1 MELNLN
7 KNQMRAINLTQI
19 NNAIDE
25 ADRTVELSFASEIPV
40 VRDIKGTLYNE
51 ILLCSPENVDL
62 SRLNDGAP
70 VLVEHDAMRQ
80 VGIVENARVD
90 MDKVCRATVR
100 FSALGTA
107 NTIFGMILEGIRPK
121 VSVGYNILDYY
132 LDGNDLIVSK
142 WQPYEVSSVS
152 TPADNS
158 VGVGRSLNSNDEIT
172 LEDQPQMEPEQKEEL
187 VQEVK
192 IIEEAP
198 VEEVQPEV
206 IEESVVVE
214 SEESVE
220 VVEVEVIEEVQEVQ
234 PELVEERSIAVTDIQ
249 ESINKEVEANRIREL
264 QSISS
269 VLGVSTEEAIKN
281 GVSVED
287 FKRSLLNKDN
297 KSIDK
302 EIKQMDKK
310 SLIAEGLRSLKGEA
324 NELATFEKGTRGYN
338 ADLNAMVR
346 STADT
351 TSTVTAAGLVKEE
364 LADAYIRQLLART
377 VLGELPV
384 TVFGGLAGRGNFSI
398 PRAKGMNP
406 VARFYGE
413 DEAVSDGFETFDKI
427 TLKPRMFAAGIKIT
441 KAMLLSNAATERYVT
456 DELLRQCSNGLES
469 AVFTQIANTVP
480 VQETAAVGTVT
491 EADVQKAIEALGVAN
506 VDINRCVA
514 IVHPSMLAK
523 LRQYAILGNTS
534 AVSAVAGHRYDMW
547 LCDEVRVIESTF
559 VAADTILIGDFSEL
573 IFTNWNEGQELDF
586 DDTTYRAAQTIA
598 IRSFQY
604 LDVAI
609 AHEESFVQI
618 KLKA

>member
-1 MELNLN
+1 MELN
-7 KNQMRAINLTQI
+7 KNQTRAINLTQI

-25 ADRTVELSFASEIPV
+25 TDRTVELSFASEIPV

-187 VQEVK
+187 VQEV
-192 IIEEAP
+192 
-198 VEEVQPEV
+198 EV
-206 IEESVVVE
+206 IEEVQEEEVPVQEE
-214 SEESVE
+214 SEE
-220 VVEVEVIEEVQEVQ
+220 VVEAESEVIEEVQEVQ

-287 FKRSLLNKDN
+287 FKRSLNTDN

-302 EIKQMDKK
+302 DIKKMEKK
-310 SLIAEGLRSLKGEA
+310 SLINEGLRSLKGEA
-324 NELATFEKGTRGYN
+324 HDLESFEKGARGYN

-364 LADAYIRQLLART
+364 LADSYIRQLLART

-406 VARFYGE
+406 SAKFYNE
-413 DEAVSDGFETFDKI
+413 DEAVTDGFETFDKI

-469 AVFTQIANTVP
+469 AVFAQIATTVP
-480 VQETAAVGTVT
+480 VKQTAVSGQVSG
-491 EADVQKAIEALGVAN
+491 ADVQAAIEAISAKN

-523 LRQYAILGNTS
+523 LRQTAVLNNTA
-534 AVSAVAGHRYDMW
+534 AVAMVAGHRYDMW
-547 LCDEVRVIESTF
+547 LNDEVRVIESTF

-573 IFTNWNEGQELDF
+573 IFANWNEGQELDF

-609 AHEESFVQI
+609 AHEEAFVQLQ
-618 KLKA
+618 LKP

>member
-1 MELNLN
+1 MELN
-7 KNQMRAINLTQI
+7 KNQTRAINLTQI

-25 ADRTVELSFASEIPV
+25 TDRTVELSFASEIPV

-187 VQEVK
+187 VQEV
-192 IIEEAP
+192 
-198 VEEVQPEV
+198 EV
-206 IEESVVVE
+206 IEEVQEEEVPVQEE
-214 SEESVE
+214 SEE
-220 VVEVEVIEEVQEVQ
+220 VVEAESEVIEEVQEVQ

-269 VLGVSTEEAIKN
+269 VLGISTEEAIKK

-287 FKRSLLNKDN
+287 FKRSLNTDN

-302 EIKQMDKK
+302 DIKKMEKK
-310 SLIAEGLRSLKGEA
+310 SLINEGLRSLKGEA
-324 NELATFEKGTRGYN
+324 HELESFEKGARGYN

-364 LADAYIRQLLART
+364 LSDAYIRQLLART

-406 VARFYGE
+406 AAKFYAE

-469 AVFTQIANTVP
+469 AVFAQIATTVP
-480 VQETAAVGTVT
+480 VQDTEAVGTVT

-573 IFTNWNEGQELDF
+573 IFANWNEGQELDF

-609 AHEESFVQI
+609 AHEEAFVQI

>member
-7 KNQMRAINLTQI
+7 KNQTRAINLTQI

-80 VGIVENARVD
+80 VDIVENARVD

-121 VSVGYNILDYY
+121 VSVGYNIVDYY

-152 TPADNS
+152 TPADNT
-158 VGVGRSLNSNDEIT
+158 VGVGRSLNSNEEIT
-172 LEDQPQMEPEQKEEL
+172 LEDLPQMEQEQKEEL
-187 VQEVK
+187 VQE
-192 IIEEAP
+192 I
-198 VEEVQPEV
+198 EV
-206 IEESVVVE
+206 IEEVQEEEVQAEVIE
-214 SEESVE
+214 EEVPVPEESVE
-220 VVEVEVIEEVQEVQ
+220 VVEEAEVIEEVQ

-281 GVSVED
+281 GVSVDD
-287 FKRSLLNKDN
+287 FKRSLNKDN

-302 EIKQMDKK
+302 DIKKMEKK
-310 SLIAEGLRSLKGEA
+310 SLINEGLRSLKGEA
-324 NELATFEKGTRGYN
+324 HDLETFEKGARGYN

-364 LADAYIRQLLART
+364 LSDAYIRQLLAAT
-377 VLGELPV
+377 VLGQLPV

-406 VARFYGE
+406 AAKFYNE
-413 DEAVSDGFETFDKI
+413 DEAVTDGFETFDKI

-456 DELLRQCSNGLES
+456 DELLRQCSNGLEA
-469 AVFTQIANTVP
+469 AVFAQIATTVP
-480 VQETAAVGTVT
+480 VQQTAVSGQVS
-491 EADVQKAIEALGVAN
+491 EADVQKAIEVISAKN

-523 LRQYAILGNTS
+523 LRQTAVLNNTA
-534 AVSAVAGHRYDMW
+534 AVAMVAGHRYDMW
-547 LCDEVRVIESTF
+547 LNDELRVIESTF

-573 IFTNWNEGQELDF
+573 IFANWNEGQELDF

-609 AHEESFVQI
+609 AHEEAFVQLQ
-618 KLKA
+618 LKP

>member
-1 MELNLN
+1 MELN
-7 KNQMRAINLTQI
+7 KNQTRAINLTQM

-107 NTIFGMILEGIRPK
+107 NTIFGMIVEGIRPK

-172 LEDQPQMEPEQKEEL
+172 LEDQHQMEPEQKEEL
-187 VQEVK
+187 VPEVE

-206 IEESVVVE
+206 IEEPVVVE

-220 VVEVEVIEEVQEVQ
+220 VVEEPEVIEEVQEEVQ

-287 FKRSLLNKDN
+287 FKRSLNIDN

-302 EIKQMDKK
+302 DIKKMEKK
-310 SLIAEGLRSLKGEA
+310 SLINEGLRSLKGEA
-324 NELATFEKGTRGYN
+324 HDLESFEKGARGYN

-364 LADAYIRQLLART
+364 LADSYIRQLLAQT
-377 VLGELPV
+377 VLGQLPV

-406 VARFYGE
+406 AAKFYNE

-469 AVFTQIANTVP
+469 AVFAQIATTVP
-480 VQETAAVGTVT
+480 VKQTAVAGQVS
-491 EADVQKAIEALGVAN
+491 EADVQAAIEAISAKN

-523 LRQYAILGNTS
+523 LRQTAVLNNTA
-534 AVSAVAGHRYDMW
+534 AVAMVAGHRYDMW
-547 LCDEVRVIESTF
+547 LNDEVRVIESTF

-573 IFTNWNEGQELDF
+573 IFANWNEGQELDF

-609 AHEESFVQI
+609 AHEEAFVQLQ
-618 KLKA
+618 LKP

>member
-1 MELNLN
+1 MELN
-7 KNQMRAINLTQI
+7 KNQTRAINLTQI

-25 ADRTVELSFASEIPV
+25 TDRTVELSFASEIPV

-187 VQEVK
+187 VPEVE

-214 SEESVE
+214 SEESEE
-220 VVEVEVIEEVQEVQ
+220 VVEAESEVIEEVQEVQ

-287 FKRSLLNKDN
+287 FKRSLNTDN

-302 EIKQMDKK
+302 EIKKMEKK
-310 SLIAEGLRSLKGEA
+310 SLIQEGLRSLKGEA
-324 NELATFEKGTRGYN
+324 HDLESFEKGARGYN

-364 LADAYIRQLLART
+364 LADSYIRQLLAQT
-377 VLGELPV
+377 VLGQLPV

-398 PRAKGMNP
+398 PRAKGMTP
-406 VARFYGE
+406 AAKFYNE

-469 AVFTQIANTVP
+469 AVFAQIATTVP
-480 VQETAAVGTVT
+480 VKQTAVSGQVS
-491 EADVQKAIEALGVAN
+491 EADVQAAIEAISAKN

-523 LRQYAILGNTS
+523 LRQTAVLNNTA
-534 AVSAVAGHRYDMW
+534 AVAMVAGHRYDMW
-547 LCDEVRVIESTF
+547 LNDEVRVIESTF

-573 IFTNWNEGQELDF
+573 IFANWNEGQELDF

-609 AHEESFVQI
+609 AHEEAFVQLQ
-618 KLKA
+618 LKP

>member
-1 MELNLN
+1 MELN
-7 KNQMRAINLTQI
+7 KNQTRAINLTQI

-25 ADRTVELSFASEIPV
+25 TDRTVELSFASEIPV

-187 VQEVK
+187 VQEVE

-206 IEESVVVE
+206 IEEPVVVE

-220 VVEVEVIEEVQEVQ
+220 VVEEPEVIEEVQEVQ

-249 ESINKEVEANRIREL
+249 ESINKEVEENRIREL

-287 FKRSLLNKDN
+287 FKRSLNKDN

-302 EIKQMDKK
+302 DIKKMEKK
-310 SLIAEGLRSLKGEA
+310 SLINEGLRSLKGEA
-324 NELATFEKGTRGYN
+324 HDLETFEKGARGYN

-364 LADAYIRQLLART
+364 LSDAYIRQLLAAT
-377 VLGELPV
+377 VLGQLPV

-406 VARFYGE
+406 AAKFYNE
-413 DEAVSDGFETFDKI
+413 DEAVTDGFETFDKI

-456 DELLRQCSNGLES
+456 DELLRQCSNGLEA
-469 AVFTQIANTVP
+469 AVFAQIATTVP
-480 VQETAAVGTVT
+480 VQQTAVSGQVS
-491 EADVQKAIEALGVAN
+491 EADVQKAIEVISAKN

-523 LRQYAILGNTS
+523 LRQTAVLNNTA
-534 AVSAVAGHRYDMW
+534 AVAMVAGHRYDMW
-547 LCDEVRVIESTF
+547 LNDELRVIESTF

-573 IFTNWNEGQELDF
+573 IFANWNEGQELDF

-609 AHEESFVQI
+609 AHEEAFVQLQ
-618 KLKA
+618 LKP

>member
-1 MELNLN
+1 MELN
-7 KNQMRAINLTQI
+7 KNQTRAINLTQI

-25 ADRTVELSFASEIPV
+25 TDRTVELSFASEIPV

-107 NTIFGMILEGIRPK
+107 NTIFGMIVEGIRPK

-187 VQEVK
+187 VPEVE

-214 SEESVE
+214 SEESEE
-220 VVEVEVIEEVQEVQ
+220 VVEEVEVIEEVQEEVQ

-269 VLGVSTEEAIKN
+269 VLGISTEEAIKN

-287 FKRSLLNKDN
+287 FKRSLNTDN

-302 EIKQMDKK
+302 DIKKMEKK
-310 SLIAEGLRSLKGEA
+310 SLINEGLRSLKGEA
-324 NELATFEKGTRGYN
+324 HDLETFEKGARGYN

-364 LADAYIRQLLART
+364 LSDAYIRQLLAQT
-377 VLGELPV
+377 VLGQLPV
-384 TVFGGLAGRGNFSI
+384 TVFGSLAGRGNFSI

-406 VARFYGE
+406 AAKFYAE

-469 AVFTQIANTVP
+469 AVFAQIATTVP
-480 VQETAAVGTVT
+480 VQETEAVGTVT

-573 IFTNWNEGQELDF
+573 IFANWNEGQELDF

-609 AHEESFVQI
+609 AHEEAFVQLQ
-618 KLKA
+618 LKP

>member
-1 MELNLN
+1 MELN
-7 KNQMRAINLTQI
+7 KNQTRAINLTQI

-25 ADRTVELSFASEIPV
+25 TDRTVELSFASEIPV

-107 NTIFGMILEGIRPK
+107 NTIFGMIVEGIRPK

-172 LEDQPQMEPEQKEEL
+172 LEDQHQMEPEQKEEL
-187 VQEVK
+187 VPEVE

-206 IEESVVVE
+206 IEEPVVVE

-220 VVEVEVIEEVQEVQ
+220 VVEEPEVIEEVQEVQ

-287 FKRSLLNKDN
+287 FKRSLNTDN

-302 EIKQMDKK
+302 EIKKMEKK
-310 SLIAEGLRSLKGEA
+310 SLIQEGLRSLKGEA
-324 NELATFEKGTRGYN
+324 HDLESFEKGARGYN

-364 LADAYIRQLLART
+364 LADSYIRQLLAQT
-377 VLGELPV
+377 VLGQLPV

-398 PRAKGMNP
+398 PRAKGMTP
-406 VARFYGE
+406 AAKFYNE

-469 AVFTQIANTVP
+469 AVFAQIATTVP
-480 VQETAAVGTVT
+480 VKQTAVSGQVS
-491 EADVQKAIEALGVAN
+491 EADVQAAIEAISAKN

-523 LRQYAILGNTS
+523 LRQTAVLNNTA
-534 AVSAVAGHRYDMW
+534 AVAMVAGHRYDMW
-547 LCDEVRVIESTF
+547 LNDEVRVLESTF
-559 VAADTILIGDFSEL
+559 VAADT
-573 IFTNWNEGQELDF
+573 
-586 DDTTYRAAQTIA
+586 
-598 IRSFQY
+598 
-604 LDVAI
+604 
-609 AHEESFVQI
+609 
-618 KLKA
+618 

>member
-1 MELNLN
+1 MELN
-7 KNQMRAINLTQI
+7 KNQTRAINLTQI

-25 ADRTVELSFASEIPV
+25 TDRTVELSFASEIPV

-107 NTIFGMILEGIRPK
+107 NTIFGMIVEGIRPK

-187 VQEVK
+187 VPEV
-192 IIEEAP
+192 
-198 VEEVQPEV
+198 EV
-206 IEESVVVE
+206 IEEVQEEVQAEVIE
-214 SEESVE
+214 EEVPVPEESVE
-220 VVEVEVIEEVQEVQ
+220 VVEVESEAIEEVQ
-234 PELVEERSIAVTDIQ
+234 PELVEERSIAVTDVQ
-249 ESINKEVEANRIREL
+249 ESINKEVEDKRVREL

-287 FKRSLLNKDN
+287 FKRSLNTDN

-302 EIKQMDKK
+302 DIKKMEKK
-310 SLIAEGLRSLKGEA
+310 SLINEGLRSLKGEA
-324 NELATFEKGTRGYN
+324 HDLETFEKGARGYN
-338 ADLNAMVR
+338 ADLNSMVR

-364 LADAYIRQLLART
+364 LADSYIRQLLAQT
-377 VLGELPV
+377 VLGQLDV

-398 PRAKGMNP
+398 PRSKGMTP
-406 VARFYGE
+406 TAKFYAE
-413 DEAVSDGFETFDKI
+413 DEAVDDGRNDFDKI

-469 AVFTQIANTVP
+469 AVFAQIATTVP
-480 VQETAAVGTVT
+480 VKQTAVSGQVS
-491 EADVQKAIEALGVAN
+491 EADVQAAIEAISAKN

-523 LRQYAILGNTS
+523 LRQTAVLNNTS
-534 AVSAVAGHRYDMW
+534 AVAMVAGHRYDMW
-547 LCDEVRVIESTF
+547 LNDEVRVLESTF

-573 IFTNWNEGQELDF
+573 IFANWNEGQELDF
-586 DDTTYRAAQTIA
+586 DDTSYRSAQTIC

-609 AHEESFVQI
+609 AHEEAFVQLQ
-618 KLKA
+618 LKP

>member
-1 MELNLN
+1 MELN
-7 KNQMRAINLTQI
+7 KNQTRAINLTQI

-107 NTIFGMILEGIRPK
+107 NTIFGMIVEGIRPK

-172 LEDQPQMEPEQKEEL
+172 LEDQHQMEPEQKEEL
-187 VQEVK
+187 VPEVE

-206 IEESVVVE
+206 IEEPVVVE

-220 VVEVEVIEEVQEVQ
+220 VVEEPEVIEEVQEEVQ

-287 FKRSLLNKDN
+287 FKRSLNTDN

-302 EIKQMDKK
+302 DIKKMEKK
-310 SLIAEGLRSLKGEA
+310 SLINEGLRSLKGEA
-324 NELATFEKGTRGYN
+324 HDLESFEKGARGYN

-364 LADAYIRQLLART
+364 LADSYIRQLLAQT
-377 VLGELPV
+377 VLGQLPV

-398 PRAKGMNP
+398 PRAKGMTP
-406 VARFYGE
+406 AAKFYNE

-469 AVFTQIANTVP
+469 AVFAQIATTVP
-480 VQETAAVGTVT
+480 VKQTAVAGQVS
-491 EADVQKAIEALGVAN
+491 EADVQAAIEAISAKN

-523 LRQYAILGNTS
+523 LRQTAVLNNTA
-534 AVSAVAGHRYDMW
+534 AVAMVAGHRYDMW
-547 LCDEVRVIESTF
+547 LNDEVRVIESTF

-573 IFTNWNEGQELDF
+573 IFANWNEGQELDF

-609 AHEESFVQI
+609 AHEEAFVQLQ
-618 KLKA
+618 LKP

>member
-1 MELNLN
+1 MELN
-7 KNQMRAINLTQI
+7 KNQTRAINLTQI

-25 ADRTVELSFASEIPV
+25 TDRTVELSFASEIPV

-107 NTIFGMILEGIRPK
+107 NTIFGMIVEGIRPK

-152 TPADNS
+152 TPGDNS

-187 VQEVK
+187 VPEVE

-220 VVEVEVIEEVQEVQ
+220 VVEEPEVIEEVQEEVQ

-287 FKRSLLNKDN
+287 FKRSLNTDN

-302 EIKQMDKK
+302 DIKKMEKK
-310 SLIAEGLRSLKGEA
+310 SLINEGLRSLKGEA
-324 NELATFEKGTRGYN
+324 HDLETFEKGARGYN

-364 LADAYIRQLLART
+364 LSDAYIRQLLAQT
-377 VLGELPV
+377 VLGQLPV

-406 VARFYGE
+406 AAKFYNE
-413 DEAVSDGFETFDKI
+413 DEAVTDGFETFDKI

-469 AVFTQIANTVP
+469 AVFAQIATTVP
-480 VQETAAVGTVT
+480 VQQTAVSGQVS
-491 EADVQKAIEALGVAN
+491 EADVQKAIEVISAKN

-523 LRQYAILGNTS
+523 LRQTAVLNNTA
-534 AVSAVAGHRYDMW
+534 AVAMVAGHRYDMW
-547 LCDEVRVIESTF
+547 LNDEVRVIESTF

-573 IFTNWNEGQELDF
+573 IFANWNEGQELDF

-609 AHEESFVQI
+609 AHEEAFVQLQ
-618 KLKA
+618 LKP